1 MNCDVSF
8 VGGLKK
14 IQPVEIFLLIASA
27 AFCWLNLMK
36 RRGCPILGLL
46 CFVSWQWPQGHQLHL
61 QFADF
66 TAIPICHSPTAS
78 LNRLARTELEDAG
91 LSVQATPGRWYLRGE
106 AHGTEALAALAA
118 MAEVRHVR
126 SIRRIVL
133 CYDTASASVTE
144 AEATN
149 KKLAQMLDAA
159 ADWDLALQ
167 DLKYL
172 SAKPVSSCCVVC
184 KRPKQTA
191 LLGFDASELRQELAK
206 CLERRLG
213 WSATGRG
220 SFLAQFLRRTGTYI
234 I

>member
-8 VGGLKK
+8 VRGLKK

-61 QFADF
+61 VQFADF

-106 AHGTEALAALAA
+106 GHGTEALAALGA

-133 CYDTASASVTE
+133 CYDTASVTE

-149 KKLAQMLDAA
+149 KQLAQMLDAA

-220 SFLAQFLRRTGTYI
+220 SFLAQFLRRTGT
-234 I
+234 

>member
-1 MNCDVSF
+1 MQLVEVS
-8 VGGLKK
+8 V
-14 IQPVEIFLLIASA
+14 

-36 RRGCPILGLL
+36 RRGCPILGLV
-46 CFVSWQWPQGHQLHL
+46 CFVSWQWPQGHLFQR
-61 QFADF
+61 FPDF

-91 LSVQATPGRWYLRGE
+91 LSVQVTPGRWYLRGE
-106 AHGTEALAALAA
+106 GHGTEALTA

-133 CYDTASASVTE
+133 CCDTASVTG
-144 AEATN
+144 AEATY
-149 KKLAQMLDAA
+149 KQLAQMLDAA

-184 KRPKQTA
+184 KRPKLTA
-191 LLGFDASELRQELAK
+191 LLGSDASELRQELAK

-213 WSATGRG
+213 WSPTGRG
-220 SFLAQFLRRTGTYI
+220 SFLALFLRRTGT
-234 I
+234 